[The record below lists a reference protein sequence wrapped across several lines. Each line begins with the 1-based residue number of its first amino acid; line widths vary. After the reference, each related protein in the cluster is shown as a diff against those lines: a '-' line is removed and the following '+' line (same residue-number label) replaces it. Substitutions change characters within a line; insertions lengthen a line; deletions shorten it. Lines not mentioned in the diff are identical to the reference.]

1 LWNRIYR
8 DILYGKSSVGSGDKV
23 ARKPKI
29 QLYDTTLRDG
39 AQSAGISFSVEDK
52 LKIAKR
58 LGEIGIHFVEGGWPG
73 SNPKD
78 TEFFARARNLDL
90 GRATLVAFGSTRR
103 VDTRAKSDPNL
114 RALRDSG
121 TKVVTLVGKSWD
133 LHVTDVL
140 QTTLEQNLKLI
151 ADSVHYIKSGGQS
164 VFFDAEHFFDGYKRN
179 SRYALLTIE
188 AAAKAGADC
197 VVLCDTNGG
206 ALPGE
211 VTAAVKAA
219 KKIGIPLGIHA
230 HNDGELAVA
239 NTLAAVEAGV
249 IQVQGTINGYG
260 ERSGNANL
268 CSIIPALKLK
278 MGIDCISDENLARL
292 TDVSRYVSELAN
304 IIPDPHLPYVGASAF
319 THKAGIHVSGLVKH
333 EESYQHIDPDLVGN
347 RSRVLVSELSGISN
361 VTYKAKE
368 LGLDIPKGE
377 RARAVLEQIKALE
390 KRGFQYEG
398 AEASFELLLRRT
410 NPDYQ
415 PPFELVDFMV
425 VVEKHRRTPIVSDR
439 MEDMLSEA
447 MVKVRVKGEVIH
459 TAAEGNG
466 PVNALDAALRKTLL
480 QFYPSLSAV
489 KLMDYKVRI
498 LEESD
503 GTKSQV
509 RVLIESSD
517 GEHAWHTVGSSTN
530 IIEASWIAL
539 ADSLEYWLLRYG
551 LASSKRSA
559 RRSS

>member
-1 LWNRIYR
+1 MGR
-8 DILYGKSSVGSGDKV
+8 KSKV
-23 ARKPKI
+23 

-39 AQSAGISFSVEDK
+39 AQRAGISFSVEDK

-58 LGEIGIHFVEGGWPG
+58 LGEIGIHFIEGGWPG

-78 TEFFARARNLDL
+78 AEFFARARTLDL
-90 GRATLVAFGSTRR
+90 KRATLVAFGSTRR
-103 VDTRAKSDPNL
+103 ANTRAESDPNL
-114 RALRDSG
+114 RALMESG
-121 TKVVTLVGKSWD
+121 TRIVTLVGKSWD

-140 QTTLEQNLKLI
+140 DTTLEGNLKMI
-151 ADSVHYIKSGGQS
+151 ADSVRYIKSGGQA

-179 SRYALLTIE
+179 SVYALRTIE
-188 AAAKAGADC
+188 AAAEAGADC
-197 VVLCDTNGG
+197 IVLCDTNGG
-206 ALPGE
+206 ALPHE

-219 KKIGIPLGIHA
+219 KKVGIPLGIHA

-239 NTLAAVEAGV
+239 NTLAAVEGGAT
-249 IQVQGTINGYG
+249 QVQGTINGYG

-278 MGIDCISDENLARL
+278 MGINCISDENLARL

-319 THKAGIHVSGLVKH
+319 THKAGLHVSGMMKH
-333 EESYQHIDPDLVGN
+333 EESYQHINPDLIGN
-347 RSRVLVSELSGISN
+347 RSRVLVSELSGLSN
-361 VTYKAKE
+361 ITYKARE

-390 KRGFQYEG
+390 KQGFQYEG
-398 AEASFELLLRRT
+398 AEASFELLLKRT
-410 NPDYQ
+410 DPDYRS
-415 PPFELVDFMV
+415 PFELVDFMV
-425 VVEKHRRTPIVSDR
+425 VVEKHRRTPTISDR

-447 MVKVRVKGEVIH
+447 MVKVRVGGEVIH

-466 PVNALDAALRKTLL
+466 PVNALDAALRKGLL
-480 QFYPSLSAV
+480 QFYPSLSVV

-503 GTKSQV
+503 GTKSKV

-517 GEHAWHTVGSSTN
+517 GEHDWRTVGSSTN
-530 IIEASWIAL
+530 IMEASWIAL
-539 ADSLEYWLLRYG
+539 ADSLEYWLLRHG
-551 LASSKRSA
+551 IAIPRKVI
-559 RRSS
+559 RRKS